1 MEEPMENL
9 EKYYNALYSEK
20 VTLQSLA
27 KNILVDGYESV
38 NFYKENNL
46 VICEAT
52 HEFSDNEIVMYKYS
66 FLEEKLILL
75 EKHSQQQAAIL
86 YSREQ
91 EIQNLK
97 SKIIKAQ
104 QKLA

>member
-1 MEEPMENL
+1 MGSL

-20 VTLQSLA
+20 ITLQSLA
-27 KNILVDGYESV
+27 KNILVEGYKSV

-52 HEFSDNEIVMYKYS
+52 HEFSNSEIVVYKYS
-66 FLEEKLILL
+66 FLEENLILL
-75 EKHSQQQAAIL
+75 EKHNQQQATIL

-91 EIQNLK
+91 EILNLK
-97 SKIIKAQ
+97 SKIIKVQ
-104 QKLA
+104 QELA